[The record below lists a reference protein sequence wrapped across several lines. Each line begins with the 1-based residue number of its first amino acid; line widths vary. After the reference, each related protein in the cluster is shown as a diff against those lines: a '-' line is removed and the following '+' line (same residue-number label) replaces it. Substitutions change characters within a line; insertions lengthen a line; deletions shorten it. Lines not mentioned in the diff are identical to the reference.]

1 MKTFTYA
8 VLGVVSAF
16 LMGCGAVS
24 NAVDCNQICDRYKTC
39 YNKSYDSG
47 ACQTRCRNNAN
58 SDTSYMSKA
67 SSCSSCMD
75 DKSCASATFSCPSCI
90 GIVP

>member
-8 VLGVVSAF
+8 VFGVVSAF

-24 NAVDCNQICDRYKTC
+24 NAVDCNQICNRYQSC
-39 YNKSYDSG
+39 YNRNYDTST
-47 ACQTRCRNNAN
+47 CQTNCRNNAN
-58 SDTSYMSKA
+58 SDSGYSAKA
-67 SSCSSCMD
+67 SACSSCMD
-75 DKSCASATFSCPSCI
+75 DKSCASATFSCPNCV